1 MVKMGPPP
9 NDVVKDLILQIIR
22 SEKVILNGK
31 TVQENK
37 FVSGSTRSSMKKGW
51 VAEDKAYIQGDHG
64 PVAIRLFDMKSQ
76 DYSALDASFN
86 HDMLT
91 PSSTAA
97 SQ

>member
-1 MVKMGPPP
+1 
-9 NDVVKDLILQIIR
+9 
-22 SEKVILNGK
+22 
-31 TVQENK
+31 
-37 FVSGSTRSSMKKGW
+37 MKKGW